1 MLSGGGRTREG
12 REVGAETRV
21 KSGGG
26 QYHVKSLLVSV
37 LQRSRT
43 KGYIYKE
50 TYKELAHVIMDANR
64 SQDLPSWETD
74 SGELIVWFPV

>member
-1 MLSGGGRTREG
+1 MLSGGSRTREG

-21 KSGGG
+21 KWGG

-43 KGYIYKE
+43 KGSIYKE
-50 TYKELAHVIMDANR
+50 TYYKELAHAIIDATR
-64 SQDLPSWETD
+64 SQDLQSWETEAPE
-74 SGELIVWFPV
+74 S